1 MQSGDC
7 LLPQKVFSLD
17 ELPLL
22 PLLVGGQE
30 LQQDCICTRPAGRSW
45 TPEQD
50 RMKDMNNEQDITKVD
65 MKEEEDVVL
74 LEQIATSEEEH
85 VVWLALI
92 DFILFVSRMTLLQ
105 EVITLR

>member
-1 MQSGDC
+1 
-7 LLPQKVFSLD
+7 
-17 ELPLL
+17 
-22 PLLVGGQE
+22 
-30 LQQDCICTRPAGRSW
+30 
-45 TPEQD
+45 
-50 RMKDMNNEQDITKVD
+50 MKDMNNEQDITKVD

-92 DFILFVSRMTLLQ
+92 DVILFVSGMTLLQ